1 MHYTTLQETP
11 LEGTRHNPDVKKQVM
26 IPFGRYT
33 QLVQF
38 AQATIPTKDSVPSHQ
53 HKDMVEVFFIQSG
66 EGVIDVNGQY
76 LPLSA
81 GVTVTVD
88 IGETHEIKN
97 IGNDDL
103 VMLFFA
109 FRP

>member
-11 LEGTRHNPDVKKQVM
+11 LEGTRHNPNVKKQVM
-26 IPFGRYT
+26 IPFGRYD

-38 AQATIPTKDSVPSHQ
+38 AQATIPAQESVPSHQ
-53 HKDMVEVFFIQSG
+53 HKDMIEVFFIQSCN
-66 EGVIDVNGQY
+66 GVITVNGQS
-76 LPLSA
+76 LQLSP

-97 IGNDDL
+97 TGKDDL
-103 VMLFFA
+103 IMLFFA